1 LTEAEWRSRVEEVAE
16 RIARGEVKM
25 HEAER
30 LLGNANAAALA
41 RRLALERML
50 GVGLSSIGSTILDF
64 EELVGRNI
72 ENPIGA
78 VQVPVGVAGPLRVLG
93 EYARGDFYIPLATTE
108 GALVASVNRGAK
120 AVTMAGGART
130 RVLRD
135 GMARAPLLWTP
146 SLEEAVRLV
155 EWVRENMEEVRRA
168 AESTTRHGRLL
179 EVQPFIAGNLVWL
192 RFVYHTGDAMGMNM
206 ATIATDA
213 AVRRILEGFPGEA
226 RLVAIS
232 GNMCTDKKPAATN
245 LILGR
250 GKTVTAEAL
259 LPRRVVEE
267 TLKTTPEAIDYVAK
281 AKNLL
286 GSAMAG
292 SLGGFNAHAANVV
305 AAIFIATGQD
315 VAQVVESSTTFT
327 WTELRGGDLYIS
339 VTMPSL
345 EVGTVG
351 GGTRLPTQREAL
363 QLLGA
368 AGGGDPPG
376 SNARKLAEIIAATV
390 LAAELN
396 LLAALARNELARA
409 HRLLGRG
416 EARKTPQPPP
426 AGGREGGEDVR

>member
-1 LTEAEWRSRVEEVAE
+1 MSGDGQGFDESRLEEVVRALVE
-16 RIARGEVKM
+16 GRMRM
-25 HEAER
+25 HEADR
-30 LLGNANAAALA
+30 VLGNANAAALA

-50 GVGLSSIGSTILDF
+50 GVSLSSIGSTILDF

-93 EYARGDFYIPLATTE
+93 EYARGDFYVPLATTE

-120 AVTMAGGART
+120 AVTMAGGARA

-135 GMARAPLLWTP
+135 GMARAPVFWTP
-146 SLEEAVRLV
+146 SLEEARRLID
-155 EWVRENMEEVRRA
+155 WVKEHMDEVRRA

-179 EVQPFIAGNLVWL
+179 EVQPFQAGNLVWL
-192 RFVYHTGDAMGMNM
+192 RFVYFTGDAMGMNM

-213 AVRRILEGFPGEA
+213 AARVILEGFPGEA

-232 GNMCTDKKPAATN
+232 GNLCTDKKPSAVN
-245 LILGR
+245 VVCGR

-259 LPRRVVEE
+259 LPREVVREVFHVE
-267 TLKTTPEAIDYVAK
+267 PEDIEFVNR
-281 AKNLL
+281 AKNLM
-286 GSAMAG
+286 GSAVAG
-292 SLGGFNAHAANVV
+292 SLGGFNAHIANIV

-315 VAQVVESSTTFT
+315 VAQVVESSMGFT
-327 WTELRGGDLYIS
+327 WAEVRGDGSLYVS
-339 VTMPSL
+339 VTLPSL

-363 QLLGA
+363 SLLGV

-376 SNARKLAEIIAATV
+376 SNARKFAEIVAAAV
-390 LAAELN
+390 LAGELN
-396 LLAALARNELARA
+396 LLAALAANELARA
-409 HRLLGRG
+409 HRMLGR
-416 EARKTPQPPP
+416 R
-426 AGGREGGEDVR
+426 GR